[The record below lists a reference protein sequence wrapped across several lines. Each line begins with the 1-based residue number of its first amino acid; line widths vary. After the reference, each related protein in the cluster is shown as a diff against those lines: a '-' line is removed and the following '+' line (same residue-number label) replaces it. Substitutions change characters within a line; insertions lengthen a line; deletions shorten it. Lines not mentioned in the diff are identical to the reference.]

1 MPRIEFTR
9 QLNRHLQCPAMDV
22 EVSTLREALDQV
34 FDVNPQL
41 RGYVL
46 DDQGSVRKHVAI
58 FIDGQLLRQRDDL
71 DFPVGADTRIYV
83 MQALSGG

>member
-9 QLNRHLQCPAMDV
+9 QLLRHVDCPSATVDAA
-22 EVSTLREALDQV
+22 TLREALESV
-34 FDVNPQL
+34 FALNPQL

-46 DDQGSVRKHVAI
+46 DDQGSVRQHVAV
-58 FIDGQLLRQRDDL
+58 FIDNQLVRQRESL
-71 DFPVGADTRIYV
+71 DIPLAPTAEVYV